1 VTDRPIERRATLAEG
16 LRILGRAMREEPLI
30 LGIAVAGSALYGLMT
45 VIAAAV
51 IGQVTDRAIVPAF
64 AEGRT
69 TAATMW
75 IVVLAI
81 VGTAI
86 LKATGIVVRRL
97 FAGIGQYRLNA
108 SYRRRVTR
116 QYLRLPLSWHHRHPA
131 GRLLSNANA
140 DVEATFWTIA
150 PLPFALGVVIML
162 IIALVSMVLVD
173 PWMALIGFLVFP
185 TILVINFV
193 YQRKLSPLATRAQ
206 ALRADLSAVAHE
218 SFDGAAVVKAMGR
231 EADETERFRRVAREL
246 RNANVG
252 VGRIRGMFDP
262 VLEALPN
269 LAILIVLLV
278 GSARISRG
286 DLEPGELVQIAYLFT
301 VTAFP
306 IRAIGWVLGE
316 LPRSV
321 VGWRRVSAVLDAS
334 GSMSYGGRQLD
345 GATQPAHVGV
355 QQARFVYESAAGGG
369 NYEVEP
375 PTRAVS
381 RQKAA
386 GPAPAA
392 DTADG
397 APVPDTPAV
406 VLNDVTLDVEPGR
419 TVALVGPTGSGKS
432 TLASLLV
439 RLVDPV
445 DGQILLDGTDLRQ
458 LRQGELA
465 ESVSLVFQ
473 QPFVFEDSIRDNIT
487 LGRDVPD
494 EDIWAALEL
503 AQGDNFVRELDGGLD
518 APVGE
523 RGSTLSGGQRQRLAL
538 ARALVRRPRLLVL
551 DDATSAVD
559 PEVERRILAG
569 LREADLPSTVLVVA
583 YRRATIALAD
593 EVAYIDGGRVAAR
606 GSHEELMLASPGYE
620 RLITAYERDAAERAA
635 IAENDGGVS

>member
-1 VTDRPIERRATLAEG
+1 MERRATLIEG
-16 LRILGRAMREEPLI
+16 LRILGRALREEPLI
-30 LGIAVAGSALYGLMT
+30 LGISIAGSALYGLTT
-45 VIAAAV
+45 VVAAAV

-69 TAATMW
+69 TAGTMW
-75 IVVLAI
+75 IVALAI

-86 LKATGIVVRRL
+86 LKAAGIVIRRL

-140 DVEATFWTIA
+140 DVESTFWPVA

-173 PWMALIGFLVFP
+173 PWLALVGFLVFP

-231 EADETERFRRVAREL
+231 EADETERFRGVAHEL

-252 VGRIRGMFDP
+252 VGRIRGAFDP

-269 LAILIVLLV
+269 LAILAVLLI
-278 GSARISRG
+278 GSARISGG
-286 DLEPGELVQIAYLFT
+286 DLEPGQLVQVAYLFT
-301 VTAFP
+301 ITAFP

-316 LPRSV
+316 LPRAV
-321 VGWRRVSAVLDAS
+321 VGWRRVSAVLDAT
-334 GSMSYGGRQLD
+334 GSLPYGEQHLD
-345 GATQPAHVGV
+345 GASAPAHLGV
-355 QQARFVYESAAGGG
+355 RQARFMYETAPEGG
-369 NYEVEP
+369 NYEVAP

-381 RQKAA
+381 RQMAA
-386 GPAPAA
+386 GPVSAA
-392 DTADG
+392 ARSDAAG
-397 APVPDTPAV
+397 AGAAESNGPAV
-406 VLNDVTLDVEPGR
+406 VLDDVTLDVEPGR
-419 TVALVGPTGSGKS
+419 TVAIVGPTGSGKS

-445 DGQILLDGTDLRQ
+445 DGAVLIDGTDLRQ
-458 LRQGELA
+458 LRPGEIA

-473 QPFVFEDSIRDNIT
+473 QPFVFEDTIRDNIT

-494 EDIWAALEL
+494 DDVWAALEL
-503 AQGDNFVRELDGGLD
+503 AQGDDFVRDLEGGLE

-593 EVAYIDGGRVAAR
+593 EVAYIDEGRVAAR
-606 GSHEELMLASPGYE
+606 GSHEELMVASPGYQ

-635 IAENDGGVS
+635 IADDDGGAA